1 MICERMHGKVV
12 LITGGASGVGRATA
26 HRFASEQA
34 EAVVLMDRN
43 ADLLP
48 SVVEEV
54 RRSGNGTV
62 VGHVADVGVDAD
74 CDRVVAEVIK
84 QFGHLDVLVSNAP
97 AHKAAPF
104 LELDRN
110 EWDEVLRVNLRSS
123 FVLGQ
128 LAARAM
134 VKQGG
139 GGSILYT
146 ASVSSIGASIGYASY
161 GASKAGMVNLAKT
174 MAIELVESGIRVN
187 SVSPGPLDTPQS
199 RDVLGSDAAMERA
212 RERWPLVPMQRLGKP
227 EEIAAAFAFL
237 ASDDASYITGI
248 NLVVDGGLT
257 SHAYSIPEELLAHE
271 DQ

>member
-12 LITGGASGVGRATA
+12 VITGGASGVGRATA
-26 HRFASEQA
+26 HRFAREKA

-43 ADLLP
+43 AELLP
-48 SVVEEV
+48 TVVDEV
-54 RRSGNGTV
+54 KDATGCTV
-62 VGHVADVGVDAD
+62 VGHASDVGDDAQ
-74 CDRVVAEVIK
+74 CEEVIASVTD

-97 AHKAAPF
+97 AHQSSPF
-104 LELDRN
+104 LELERD
-110 EWDEVLRVNLRSS
+110 EWDRVLKINLRSS

-134 VKQGG
+134 VAQGT

-146 ASVSSIGASIGYASY
+146 ASVSAIGASIDYASY
-161 GASKAGMVNLAKT
+161 GASKAGIVNLAKT
-174 MAIELVESGIRVN
+174 MAIELVEKGVRVN
-187 SVSPGPLDTPQS
+187 AVSPGPLDTPQS
-199 RDVLGSDAAMERA
+199 RDVLGSDEAMERA
-212 RERWPLVPMQRLGKP
+212 REHWPLVPMQRLGKP

-257 SHAYSIPEELLAHE
+257 SHAYSIPEEML
-271 DQ
+271 QT